1 MADPATIT
9 LAVKAAIA
17 AATDKRTWKAIGV
30 VIAAILTPFILI
42 IVMII
47 SLLSAASEHNNAAII
62 LCFNGGN
69 ISSTM
74 PAEYAMHIS
83 DMSDCFAVLDEAV
96 SEVEVQIEEG
106 TLDNI
111 RIKSVFYSLYFGDEN
126 LSLSNAEARAFVDC
140 FVFYEERVRT
150 VHDEETGE
158 DTLETYTV
166 AVPVSLSTAY
176 EKLSSLGITA
186 NNEDK
191 SNAQEIYER
200 MAYGGAGTYSG
211 DMEYGGTR
219 SIKLDISSFTDPS
232 TKNNR
237 DLVAYAENAFAC
249 GWGYV
254 WGTYGDVLTDSL
266 FDYKL
271 EQYPDGVGSYEEF
284 ILDNWLGGR
293 TTDCVGLIK
302 GYGWLKPD
310 TLELEYGTNGMPDI
324 GADSMYKN
332 AAVSGSMDTMPD
344 TPGLAVWKSGHI
356 GIYIGNG
363 EVIEAMGTKY
373 GVVKTKLSD
382 RSWTAWLEIS
392 YISYITE

>member
-9 LAVKAAIA
+9 LAVKAAVTVL
-17 AATDKRTWKAIGV
+17 TDKRTWKAIGV

-42 IVMII
+42 IVMITNI
-47 SLLSAASEHNNAAII
+47 LSAASGHNIAAID

-69 ISSTM
+69 ISSAM
-74 PAEYAMHIS
+74 PAEYAAHIS

-96 SEVEVQIEEG
+96 SEVEAQMEEG

-126 LSLSNAEARAFVDC
+126 LSLSKSEALSFVDC
-140 FVFYEERVRT
+140 FVSYEERVQT

-166 AVPVSLSTAY
+166 AVPVSLSAAY
-176 EKLSSLGITA
+176 EKLSSLGISVS
-186 NNEDK
+186 NEDK

-211 DMEYGGTR
+211 DIEYGGTG
-219 SIKLDISSFTDPS
+219 SIELDVSSFTDPA
-232 TKNNR
+232 TKNNL
-237 DLVAYAENAFAC
+237 DLVAYAEHAFDS

-271 EQYPDGVGSYEEF
+271 EQYPDGVGNYEDF
-284 ILDNWLGGR
+284 IRDNWLGGR

-302 GYGWLKPD
+302 GYGWLNPN

-344 TPGLAVWKSGHI
+344 IPGLAVWKSGHI
-356 GIYIGNG
+356 GIHIGNG

-373 GVVKTKLSD
+373 GVVKTKLSE
-382 RSWTAWLEIS
+382 RSWTAWLEIP
-392 YISYITE
+392 YINYITE